1 MNIVILKGRI
11 TNSPTLLFGKT
22 DIGYTSINVAVD
34 RYSKDNK
41 STDFINCTAF
51 GKTAELIAERFV
63 KGQEI
68 LLEGNLKVDVFEKEE
83 KKQSKT
89 SVMIE
94 RVEFCGSKKN
104 NESKETEEGEATET
118 DLNSD
123 EFPF

>member
-1 MNIVILKGRI
+1 MNIVILKGRL

-22 DIGYTSINVAVD
+22 GIGYTSINVAVD